1 MTNTERVIA
10 YLASIAP
17 KAASNADIRS
27 ATGVK
32 PHQQVF
38 QITDRLMKEG
48 TIKGRQFGKEWQFW
62 IAAHPPARQDGRE
75 AQAKGCC

>member
-27 ATGVK
+27 ATGIR

-38 QITDRLMKEG
+38 QITDRLVKEG
-48 TIKGRQFGKEWQFW
+48 TITGRQFGKEWQFW
-62 IAAHPPARQDGRE
+62 IAVPHPPAGQDRQ
-75 AQAKGCC
+75 